1 LLYLLLSFSICTWD
15 VTPVNAQDINVT
27 ITDNCGIYSGTYVNL
42 GLLNS
47 YYHFEGIFF
56 GTSFRI
62 SYSGTEW
69 ELLEYYHNNN
79 SYQYFRSSSASSG
92 LYPPTTGWIVTGCG
106 NGSLSWS
113 MASPTLALSVTSSSQ
128 TNVSCFGGSNGAA
141 SINTPTGGAGGYTY
155 DWSPGNPAGDGT
167 VSVTGLTA
175 GTWTCTVTDANSVT
189 ATQSFTVTEPTTLSV
204 TPSSQTNVS
213 CFGGSNGA
221 ASINTPT
228 GGAGGYTYDWTPG
241 TPAGDGTGSV
251 TGLTAGTWTCTVT
264 DANSCTA
271 TQSFTVTEPALV
283 NAPTGN
289 ASETFCSTVNA
300 TIASIQ
306 VTGTGIQ
313 WYASNTGGSVLA
325 TTTPLVTGTT
335 YYATQTIT
343 GCESPSYLAVTVT
356 IPVASIYY
364 ADLDGDGYGAGTA
377 NNACTQPSGYVL
389 TNTDCNDNNAAVN
402 PAATEVCNGIDD
414 DCDGS
419 IEVQPAMPTSTPST
433 NYTSLSAFTTAAV
446 TTGLT
451 ISSTETFNSYNG
463 YYASPLTGSFGAG
476 APTWSATAAGGLFC
490 QSGLFSTNNPVAV
503 TFTFSPGVTG
513 FGANFFGTDNAFNV
527 IPGTITVTYLNGDVY
542 VFSSTS
548 ANDFFGVTSN
558 SSLITSVTIG
568 VMDSTPGDIYT
579 TVDNLVIATG
589 TINSPLA
596 CYQSYVYNS
605 NTCSWEVTGTQP
617 SQPTLACYETATF
630 NTTSCVW
637 DITGSPPVAPTG
649 NASQTFCSTVNAT
662 IASIQATGTGIQWY
676 ASNTGG
682 SVLATTTPL
691 VTGTTYY
698 ATQTING
705 CESPSYLAVTVTIPV
720 ASTYYLD
727 ADGDSYGNSGSS
739 VQGCTLPVGYVT
751 NSSDC
756 NDTNIAINPTTIW
769 YLNADGDGYYV
780 WTSVSCTSPG
790 ANYNTTGGT
799 AGDCND
805 TNAAVHPLA
814 TETCNGIDDD
824 CDGMIDE
831 NSSNTY

>member
-1 LLYLLLSFSICTWD
+1 MKRFLLFAFLLLSFSICTWD

-27 ITDNCGIYSGTYVNL
+27 ITGTCGPISGTFVNS
-42 GLLNS
+42 GLLNG
-47 YYHFEGIFF
+47 YYDFQYNTNGNTYH
-56 GTSFRI
+56 I

-69 ELLEYYHNNN
+69 LLWLIDY
-79 SYQYFRSSSASSG
+79 SDTGFMSSGSASNG
-92 LYPPTTGWIVTGCG
+92 LYPPTTGWTPTDCYDGT
-106 NGSLSWS
+106 LSWS
-113 MASPTLALSVTSSSQ
+113 IASPTLALSVTPSSQ
-128 TNVSCFGGSNGAA
+128 TDVSCFGGSNGAA

-155 DWSPGNPAGDGT
+155 DWSPGYPAGDET

-175 GTWTCTVTDANSVT
+175 GTWTCTVTDANSVS
-189 ATQSFTVTEPTTLSV
+189 ATQSFIITQPTALSV

-228 GGAGGYTYDWTPG
+228 GGAGGYTYNWTPG
-241 TPAGDGTGSV
+241 NPTGDGTVSV

-264 DANSCTA
+264 DANSCIA

-335 YYATQTIT
+335 YYATQTIS

-414 DCDGS
+414 DCDAS

-446 TTGLT
+446 TAGLT

-463 YYASPLTGSFGAG
+463 YYESPLGSNFGAG
-476 APTWSATAAGGLFC
+476 TPTWTASATGGLFC
-490 QSGLFSTNNPVAV
+490 QSGLFSTNNPVAL

-527 IPGTITVTYLNGDVY
+527 IPGTITVTYLNGSTTS
-542 VFSSTS
+542 FSSTS

-589 TINSPLA
+589 TITPAVALGLA
-596 CYQSYVYNS
+596 CYESYVYNS
-605 NTCSWEVTGTQP
+605 NTCSWDVT
-617 SQPTLACYETATF
+617 A
-630 NTTSCVW
+630 
-637 DITGSPPVAPTG
+637 
-649 NASQTFCSTVNAT
+649 
-662 IASIQATGTGIQWY
+662 
-676 ASNTGG
+676 TGG
-682 SVLATTTPL
+682 S
-691 VTGTTYY
+691 TTYY
-698 ATQTING
+698 AD
-705 CESPSYLAVTVTIPV
+705 V
-720 ASTYYLD
+720 D
-727 ADGDSYGNSGSS
+727 ADGFGDASASI
-739 VQGCTLPVGYVT
+739 QGYTCLGTPAGYVI
-751 NSSDC
+751 NNLDC
-756 NDTNIAINPTTIW
+756 NDVNSAISPITIW
-769 YLNADGDGYYV
+769 YLDVDADGSYV
-780 WTSVSCTSPG
+780 STNMSCTSPG
-790 ANYNTTGGT
+790 ANYNTTGGIV
-799 AGDCND
+799 GDCND
-805 TNAAVHPLA
+805 NNPLVRPGV
-814 TETCNGIDDD
+814 TETCNSIDDD